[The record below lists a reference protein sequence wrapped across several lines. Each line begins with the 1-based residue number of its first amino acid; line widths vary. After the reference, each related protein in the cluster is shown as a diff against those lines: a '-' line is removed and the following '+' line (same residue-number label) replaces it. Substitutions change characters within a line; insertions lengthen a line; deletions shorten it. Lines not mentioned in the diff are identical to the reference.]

1 MSQLLVIVIT
11 SLGGTV
17 GNVVASL
24 DSETVELSDDESLE
38 DKVVDELSSLVIVVS
53 VITVVL
59 VSCDKINV
67 NKNDVMTKK

>member
-38 DKVVDELSSLVIVVS
+38 DKVVDELSSLVIIVS

>member
-1 MSQLLVIVIT
+1 MVIVIT